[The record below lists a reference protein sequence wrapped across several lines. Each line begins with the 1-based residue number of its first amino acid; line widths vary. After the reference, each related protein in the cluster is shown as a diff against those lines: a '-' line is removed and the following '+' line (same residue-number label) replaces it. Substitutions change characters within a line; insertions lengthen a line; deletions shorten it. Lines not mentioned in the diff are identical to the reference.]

1 MISPRRLRQ
10 SQDQVPPVAALDGGG
25 GGGGGGGYQLGRSVG
40 ANLYPTN
47 DLLKGDLDSL

>member
-10 SQDQVPPVAALDGGG
+10 SQDQVPPVAAPD
-25 GGGGGGGYQLGRSVG
+25 GGGGGGGYQLGLSVG

-47 DLLKGDLDSL
+47 DLLKGDLDGL